1 MDWYSIHPMGAPRER
16 DAIAGLVPYEPGRP
30 AADVRRELGDRP
42 VVKLASNEGQL
53 GPFPAALEA
62 IAAHA
67 AGLNRYPELG
77 YELREAVAARHG
89 VPADR
94 VALGNGA
101 DALVGYLSTAF
112 LDAGDEVALCWPSFV
127 SYRVA
132 AGKMD
137 ASVAAAPLRGSSYD
151 LDALLGVIGPRTRI
165 AYVCNPNNPTGGIV
179 GREQLAAFVAAVPE
193 RVLVVVDE
201 AYHEYVEDPSYP
213 DAVAEHGGRENVCVL
228 RTFSKMYGLAGL
240 RVGYA
245 IAAPSV
251 TTAIAKV
258 RPAFDVN
265 ELAQIA
271 ALASMGDTAEI
282 ERRRRANT
290 EGREQLACDLRA
302 LGLEPLVSHGN
313 FLTVE
318 VGDAPAV
325 AGQLEAEGVIVR
337 PLGGFGDPR
346 SIRITVGTPE
356 QNAMCVAALG
366 RVLQAVG

>member
-1 MDWYSIHPMGAPRER
+1 MGAPRER
-16 DAIAGLVPYEPGRP
+16 DAIAGLVPYEPGKP
-30 AADVRRELGDRP
+30 AVEVQHALGDRP

-77 YELREAVAARHG
+77 AGLRDAIAERHG
-89 VPADR
+89 VSAER

-112 LDAGDEVALCWPSFV
+112 LDPGDEVALCWPSFV
-127 SYRVA
+127 SYRLA
-132 AGKMD
+132 AGKMG
-137 ASVAAAPLRGSSYD
+137 AEVAAAPLRGSSYD
-151 LDALLGVIGPRTRI
+151 LEQLLGRIGPRTRI

-179 GREQLAAFVAAVPE
+179 GRSELAAFVNAVPD
-193 RVLVVVDE
+193 RVLLVVDE
-201 AYHEYVEDPSYP
+201 AYHEYVEDPDYP
-213 DAVAEHGGRENVCVL
+213 DAVAEHGERDNVCVL

-245 IAAPSV
+245 VADPSV
-251 TTAIAKV
+251 VRAIAKV

-271 ALASMGDTAEI
+271 ALASMGDAAEI
-282 ERRRRANT
+282 ERRRRLNS
-290 EGREQLACDLRA
+290 EGRAALAASLRE

-318 VGDAPAV
+318 VGDAKAL
-325 AGQLEAEGVIVR
+325 AAQLEAEGVIVR

-356 QNAMCVAALG
+356 HNAACVAALG

>member
-1 MDWYSIHPMGAPRER
+1 MGAPRER

-30 AADVRRELGDRP
+30 AADVRRELGNRP

>member
-1 MDWYSIHPMGAPRER
+1 M
-16 DAIAGLVPYEPGRP
+16 
-30 AADVRRELGDRP
+30 
-42 VVKLASNEGQL
+42 
-53 GPFPAALEA
+53 
-62 IAAHA
+62 
-67 AGLNRYPELG
+67 
-77 YELREAVAARHG
+77 
-89 VPADR
+89 
-94 VALGNGA
+94 
-101 DALVGYLSTAF
+101 
-112 LDAGDEVALCWPSFV
+112 
-127 SYRVA
+127 
-132 AGKMD
+132 
-137 ASVAAAPLRGSSYD
+137 
-151 LDALLGVIGPRTRI
+151 
-165 AYVCNPNNPTGGIV
+165 
-179 GREQLAAFVAAVPE
+179 AAVPE

-213 DAVAEHGGRENVCVL
+213 DAVAEHGGRDNVCVL

-245 IAAPSV
+245 VAAPSV
-251 TTAIAKV
+251 ATAIAKV

-282 ERRRRANT
+282 DRRRRANT
-290 EGREQLACDLRA
+290 EGRERLARDLREI
-302 LGLEPLVSHGN
+302 GPQPLVSHGN

>member
-1 MDWYSIHPMGAPRER
+1 MGAPRER
-16 DAIAGLVPYEPGRP
+16 DAIAGLVPYEPGKP
-30 AADVRRELGDRP
+30 AAEVRRVLGDRP
-42 VVKLASNEGQL
+42 VVKLASNEGQF
-53 GPFPAALEA
+53 GPFPSALQA
-62 IAAHA
+62 IADHA

-77 YELREAVAARHG
+77 YELRQAVAGRHG
-89 VPADR
+89 VPAER

-112 LDAGDEVALCWPSFV
+112 LDPGDEVALCWPSFV

-132 AGKMD
+132 AGKMG
-137 ASVAAAPLRGSSYD
+137 AGVAAAPLRGSSYD

-179 GREQLAAFVAAVPE
+179 GRDELAAFIEAVPE
-193 RVLVVVDE
+193 RVLVVVDQ
-201 AYHEYVEDPSYP
+201 AYYEYVDDPTYA
-213 DAVAEHGGRENVCVL
+213 DAVAEHGERDNVCVL

-245 IAAPSV
+245 VAAPSV
-251 TTAIAKV
+251 ATAIAKV

-271 ALASMGDTAEI
+271 ALASMDDAAEV
-282 ERRRRANT
+282 ERRRWANT
-290 EGREQLACDLRA
+290 AGRESLEADLRG

-325 AGQLEAEGVIVR
+325 AAQLEAEGVIVR

-346 SIRITVGTPE
+346 SIRITVGTAE